1 MSAVLITS
9 PVPAV
14 VGRLADVPD
23 PVFAEEMVGP
33 GLALEPDRTARQDV
47 LAPCDGV
54 VGALHP
60 HAFAIELGDGRAVL
74 VHAGIDTVMLAGS
87 GFTLHVAQGQRVRAG
102 DRVLTWSP
110 VDVAAAGLAT
120 VCPLVALQG
129 DPATLTRLVVEGD
142 RVAAGQPLLEWS
154 AG

>member
-1 MSAVLITS
+1 MSVLRLAS
-9 PVPAV
+9 PVPGV
-14 VGRLADVPD
+14 LRPLTSVPD

-33 GLALEPDRTARQDV
+33 GLAVDPDRTGRQEV

-60 HAFAIELGDGRAVL
+60 HAFALELDDGRAVL
-74 VHAGIDTVMLAGS
+74 VHVGIDTVTLAGQ
-87 GFTLHVAQGQRVRAG
+87 GFELHVERGRRVRAG

-110 VDVAAAGLAT
+110 VDVAAAGLST
-120 VCPLVALQG
+120 MCPVVALQG
-129 DPATLTRLVVEGD
+129 DPAQLTRLGADGEHV
-142 RVAAGQPLLEWS
+142 RAGQPVLEWT